1 MFYIQRIECNGMSVS
16 RWYLLYLSDNLLG
29 IKRALSI
36 YFQKEIY
43 FFQLIYKVMHGVGCA
58 KESLL

>member
-16 RWYLLYLSDNLLG
+16 RWYLLYLSNNLLG
-29 IKRALSI
+29 IKLPFSI

-43 FFQLIYKVMHGVGCA
+43 FF
-58 KESLL
+58 

>member
-16 RWYLLYLSDNLLG
+16 CWYLLYLSNNLLG
-29 IKRALSI
+29 IERALSI

-43 FFQLIYKVMHGVGCA
+43 FF
-58 KESLL
+58 